1 MSAYR
6 RLNRASRPFTLQA
19 SSYPLL
25 SNGQFSDTA
34 DESSGHWAAGKRCS
48 SDDETAAIA
57 TMFVNGSGASS
68 CLSHNNNHSAT
79 AADES
84 HSSQISAGGALA
96 PGAPS
101 VAYVPQPKHIRFPD
115 VPYQSELLNEL
126 MIFTYTIIAAA
137 MQFLHLYRTVWW
149 LPESN
154 TDQAMVSMAAQNP
167 YRFAGIELH
176 LFFAELLFD
185 RRTFDDIHCG
195 AAVAAVRL
203 LLPDEITGAVLLEA
217 HFPVGAA
224 NSKV

>member
-6 RLNRASRPFTLQA
+6 RLNRTSRPFTLQA

-25 SNGQFSDTA
+25 SNGLQFSDTA
-34 DESSGHWAAGKRCS
+34 DDSAGHWAAGKRCS

-57 TMFVNGSGASS
+57 TMFVNGSGATS
-68 CLSHNNNHSAT
+68 CLSHNNNHSAG
-79 AADES
+79 AAEEN

-96 PGAPS
+96 PGAPT
-101 VAYVPQPKHIRFPD
+101 VASSAPYVPQPKHIRFPD

-154 TDQAMVSMAAQNP
+154 TDQAMVSTAAQRHN
-167 YRFAGIELH
+167 
-176 LFFAELLFD
+176 
-185 RRTFDDIHCG
+185 
-195 AAVAAVRL
+195 
-203 LLPDEITGAVLLEA
+203 
-217 HFPVGAA
+217 
-224 NSKV
+224 